1 MVFGLAGFF
10 VAGFALHTSGDEV
23 PLPASGPVMQG
34 GPDEMRRFT
43 YAMAALM
50 AWIIFFAMARPAAAQ
65 YKGTSQ
71 YGPAGV
77 QAPSLSGQSA
87 PANIPQGEMAL
98 PQVNVPASAANQFER
113 KPILSIPSE
122 FGRQWSPATE
132 LAPENLISERY
143 LRSMDNTARKITLKE
158 AIYIAINN
166 NPALK
171 ATELDPIAS
180 TEAVRGA
187 NAAFD
192 PDLTAQLDVEKT
204 VTPVTSPFQTLNSN
218 SFTQKFYDW
227 NFGID
232 KVSSVTNGTFSVTFD
247 NNRTLTNSSFSAVN
261 PLYQPTLEASLVQPL
276 LRNFGWGFATLNVRL
291 SESAQRTAQWNYGE
305 SLNQFVERIGN
316 DYWAVVGAAENL
328 EVTESAL
335 KFNSDLVRINRISVR
350 VGTLAPID
358 LQEAQSAAATAEA
371 NVYAAE
377 AALKSSRAQLRQD
390 VMLNP
395 AGTFLPENIEPA
407 DVPNPMA
414 EIKDTE
420 ETALEAMVEYSP
432 QLGGLRESIRTALL
446 QVKFQ
451 ENQTLPQ
458 LNIGAQFGVTEVAG
472 VTSCI
477 QNRFSTTGSNCVVP
491 GTVPATTTNNGIR
504 LPFGGGYGD
513 AVDQML
519 NARFYNYAGVLSFEM
534 PLDNAAA
541 KAALA
546 QARVVY
552 EQARLQYR
560 ATLSQSIT
568 AIESALANLH
578 ADVKRAEATKEA
590 VFYAEKSLRDE
601 QVRFRVGMATTHDL
615 LQFQSELVTAQG
627 NEVTA
632 DIDLENARLA
642 LWYAE
647 GTLLRIY
654 NIDFEIQDPREH
666 PWYASF

>member
-1 MVFGLAGFF
+1 
-10 VAGFALHTSGDEV
+10 
-23 PLPASGPVMQG
+23 
-34 GPDEMRRFT
+34 MRRFT
-43 YAMAALM
+43 SATLALLFLPM
-50 AWIIFFAMARPAAAQ
+50 LCAIARPAAAQ
-65 YKGTSQ
+65 YTSSSAYGTS
-71 YGPAGV
+71 GV
-77 QAPSLSGQSA
+77 QAPSLSGQAIPSA
-87 PANIPQGEMAL
+87 IPAGEMAL

-113 KPILSIPSE
+113 NPVLSIPSE
-122 FGRQWSPATE
+122 FVRQWSLASDV
-132 LAPENLISERY
+132 APEDLISEKY

-171 ATELDPIAS
+171 ASELDPIAA
-180 TEAVRGA
+180 TESVRGA

-192 PDLTAQLDVEKT
+192 PDLTAQGDVEKS
-204 VTPVTSPFQTLNSN
+204 VTPVTSPFQTTGSTGFD
-218 SFTQKFYDW
+218 SKAYDW
-227 NFGID
+227 NFAVN
-232 KVSSVTNGTFSVTFD
+232 KVSALTNGTFGITFD
-247 NNRTLTNSSFSAVN
+247 NNRTYTNSTFSGVN

-291 SESAQRTAQWNYGE
+291 SESAQRTSQWNYGVA
-305 SLNQFVERIGN
+305 LNQFVERIGM

-328 EVTESAL
+328 EVAESAL
-335 KFNSDLVRINRISVR
+335 KFNADLVRINRISVK

-407 DVPNPMA
+407 DSPNPNV
-414 EIKDTE
+414 EISDNE
-420 ETALEAMVEYSP
+420 ETALERMVEYSP

-451 ENQTLPQ
+451 QNQTLPQ
-458 LNIGAQFGVTEVAG
+458 LNIGTQFGVTA
-472 VTSCI
+472 VTGATPCI
-477 QNRFSTTGSNCVVP
+477 VNKIGGSSGNC
-491 GTVPATTTNNGIR
+491 TVITKPPSGPLNGIR
-504 LPFGGGYGD
+504 LPFGGTYGD
-513 AVDQML
+513 ALNKML
-519 NARFYNYAGVLSFEM
+519 NAQFYNYAAVLTFEM

-546 QARVVY
+546 QARVSY
-552 EQARLQYR
+552 EQARLTYR
-560 ATLSQSIT
+560 ATLSQAVT
-568 AIESALANLH
+568 AIEAALANLQ
-578 ADVKRAEATKEA
+578 ADVKRVQATKEA

-615 LQFQSELVTAQG
+615 LQFQSELVTSQG
-627 NEVTA
+627 NEVST

-647 GTLLRIY
+647 GTLLRTF
-654 NIDFEIQDPREH
+654 NIDFQVQDPRET
-666 PWYASF
+666 PWYAHF